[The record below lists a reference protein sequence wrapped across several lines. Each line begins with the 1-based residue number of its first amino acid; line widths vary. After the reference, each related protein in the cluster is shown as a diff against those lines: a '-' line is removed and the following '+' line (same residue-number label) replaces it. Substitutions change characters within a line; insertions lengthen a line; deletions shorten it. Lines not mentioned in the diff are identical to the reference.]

1 MEIRIKSKRNSVE
14 EGTLSN
20 NIEWLIRYEREGTKL
35 DFKRE
40 QYHKEKY
47 QDLLKDIMSM
57 ANTPIE
63 GKRYIVVGV
72 KDKPDGTKEFF
83 SIPKEEIVD
92 QATYQQ
98 IVRENIEPNIDFS
111 YYSIELDGCLLG
123 IIEIDNCNNPPYMM
137 KKDYK
142 ALKKGDCFIRRGSQQ
157 ERITR
162 RDLDEI
168 LQFKSSNFFNDKIS
182 IGFNKNLDQKLTI
195 KGVRELKFHS
205 QKAKEKIESILRE
218 RKEQSE
224 LGLNSDALQLA
235 IRMARLTQPFQS
247 VPYEERSTEELEK
260 NLKNVDETYKDHDW
274 NYIGEQMSEKINFIL
289 RNDGNKY
296 LEDVSIVL
304 RIPSKS
310 VMVMNTIHDEPKSGY
325 SYLST
330 AALTSTSNMYYP
342 DVKEDEGIYIVRED
356 IGALKHQQFT
366 EVFDEHLRVFFGK
379 ESINRSFV
387 WSYTIYAKNL
397 PNPINGELTVEVV

>member
-1 MEIRIKSKRNSVE
+1 
-14 EGTLSN
+14 LSD
-20 NIEWLIRYEREGTKL
+20 IEWLIRYEREGTKL

-63 GKRYIVVGV
+63 GKRFIVVGV

-83 SIPKEEIVD
+83 SIPKDDIVD

-98 IVRENIEPNIDFS
+98 IVRENIEPSINFS
-111 YYSIELDGCLLG
+111 YYSFELDGSLLG

-137 KKDYK
+137 KKDYR

-162 RDLDEI
+162 RDLDEV
-168 LQFKSSNFFNDKIS
+168 LQFKSSNFFNDRIS

-195 KGVRELKFHS
+195 NGVRELEFPS

-218 RKEQSE
+218 RKDQSE
-224 LGLNSDALQLA
+224 LGLNNSQQLA
-235 IRMARLTQPFQS
+235 IRMPRLLQPFQS

-260 NLKNVDETYKDHDW
+260 NLKNVDETYEDDDW
-274 NYIGEQMSEKINFIL
+274 YYIGEKMSEKINFFL

-296 LEDVSIVL
+296 LEDVSIEL
-304 RIPSKS
+304 RIPSES
-310 VMVMNTIHDEPKSGY
+310 VMVMNTIHEEPRSGY
-325 SYLST
+325 SYLSNT
-330 AALTSTSNMYYP
+330 TLTSTSKMYYP
-342 DVKEDEGIYIVRED
+342 DVKKDEGKYIVQED
-356 IGALKHQQFT
+356 IGALKHQQHT
-366 EVFDEHLRVFFGK
+366 EVFDENLRVFFGK

-387 WSYTIYAKNL
+387 WSYTIFAKNL
-397 PNPINGELTVEVV
+397 PNPINGELTIEVV